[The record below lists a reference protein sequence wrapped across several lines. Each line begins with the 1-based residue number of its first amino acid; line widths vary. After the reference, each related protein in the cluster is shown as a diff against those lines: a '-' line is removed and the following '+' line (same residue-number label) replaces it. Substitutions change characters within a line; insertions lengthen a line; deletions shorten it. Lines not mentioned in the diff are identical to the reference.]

1 MGWKKTARSFGV
13 PTTARGV
20 IKKSLASSTSWER
33 EAKRRQRE
41 LERQQKELA
50 RMQEL
55 ERATYE
61 VEVYENYIDV
71 LSSIHKGCGDIWD
84 WQKIKSS
91 SPPAEPQS
99 LKMHEQKAQK
109 ILDNYSPSFFDK
121 TFKRVEKK
129 RNKMLQ
135 NLEGAKKFDKA
146 EYQKAMEEFKKDY
159 EEWRTLNDMAKR
171 VCEGDVETYPEVIKY
186 VSPFEEISEY
196 GSQIK
201 FQYSNKDFIVADIK
215 VREKDIIPNE
225 IKNLLR
231 SGKLSVKPMP
241 QSKFQE
247 LYQDYVC
254 GTVIRVARELFALL
268 PIQMTIINATA
279 NLLNTK
285 TGHMED
291 MTILSVAVSRK
302 TLESLNL
309 EAIDS
314 SDSMENFV
322 HKMDFKRGKGF
333 NPTKRLN
340 PSEFQYII

>member
-20 IKKSLASSTSWER
+20 IKKGLASSASWGR

-50 RMQEL
+50 KMQEL
-55 ERATYE
+55 ERAQYE
-61 VEVYENYIDV
+61 VNEYENYIDV
-71 LSSIHKGCGDIWD
+71 ITSIHKECSDNWD
-84 WQKIKSS
+84 WQKITSS
-91 SPPAEPQS
+91 TPPVEPKH
-99 LKMHEQKAQK
+99 LKAREDEAQKA
-109 ILDNYSPSFFDK
+109 LDNYSPSFFDK
-121 TFKRVEKK
+121 AFKRIEKK
-129 RNKMLQ
+129 KNRLLKK
-135 NLEGAKKFDKA
+135 LEEAKELDRA

-159 EEWRTLNDMAKR
+159 EEWRTLNDMAKK

-186 VSPFEEISEY
+186 VNPFEEISEY

-201 FQYSNKDFIVADIK
+201 FQFSNKDFILADIK
-215 VREKDIIPNE
+215 VREKDIIPTE
-225 IKNLLR
+225 VKSLLR

-254 GTVIRVARELFALL
+254 ATVLRVARELFALL

-309 EAIDS
+309 EAIDP
-314 SDSMENFV
+314 SDSIENFV

-333 NPTKRLN
+333 SPIERLN
-340 PSEFQYII
+340 PAELQGD

>member
-1 MGWKKTARSFGV
+1 MGYRGAIRGIGTAIR
-13 PTTARGV
+13 A
-20 IKKSLASSTSWER
+20 AER

-41 LERQQKELA
+41 LERQQREME
-50 RMQEL
+50 RMEEL
-55 ERATYE
+55 ERAAYE

-71 LSSIHKGCGDIWD
+71 LSSIHKECGDVWD
-84 WQKIKSS
+84 WQEIKSS
-91 SPPAEPQS
+91 NPPAEPQS
-99 LKMHEQKAQK
+99 LKTHEQADQKA
-109 ILDNYSPSFFDK
+109 LDNYSPSFFDK
-121 TFKRVEKK
+121 TFKKVEKK
-129 RNKMLQ
+129 RNKLLQ
-135 NLEGAKKFDKA
+135 NLEEARKLDKA

-159 EEWRTLNDMAKR
+159 EEWEILNDMAKK
-171 VCEGDVETYPEVIKY
+171 VCEGDVETYPEVVKY
-186 VSPFEEISEY
+186 VNPFEEISEY

-201 FQYSNKDFIVADIK
+201 FQFSNKDFIVADIK
-215 VREKDIIPNE
+215 VREKDIIPTE
-225 IKNLLR
+225 VKSLLR

-309 EAIDS
+309 EAIDP

-333 NPTKRLN
+333 NPTERLN
-340 PSEFQYII
+340 PSEFQGD

>member
-1 MGWKKTARSFGV
+1 MR
-13 PTTARGV
+13 
-20 IKKSLASSTSWER
+20 
-33 EAKRRQRE
+33 
-41 LERQQKELA
+41 
-50 RMQEL
+50 
-55 ERATYE
+55 
-61 VEVYENYIDV
+61 
-71 LSSIHKGCGDIWD
+71 
-84 WQKIKSS
+84 
-91 SPPAEPQS
+91 
-99 LKMHEQKAQK
+99 
-109 ILDNYSPSFFDK
+109 
-121 TFKRVEKK
+121 
-129 RNKMLQ
+129 
-135 NLEGAKKFDKA
+135 
-146 EYQKAMEEFKKDY
+146 
-159 EEWRTLNDMAKR
+159 
-171 VCEGDVETYPEVIKY
+171 
-186 VSPFEEISEY
+186 
-196 GSQIK
+196 
-201 FQYSNKDFIVADIK
+201 
-215 VREKDIIPNE
+215 IIPTE

-291 MTILSVAVSRK
+291 MTILSVAVSGK

-333 NPTKRLN
+333 NPTERLN
-340 PSEFQYII
+340 PSEFQKEAR